1 MRGIRRVTCTAIT
14 AVLVGLVLA
23 GCANPP
29 GKVTP
34 TAPVGVVLGRP
45 TLVTFEAEGCPF
57 CARMRPVVDE
67 LEQRYGDRVSFLNLN
82 YQSQEGQARARDY
95 RVFGHPTFV
104 VLDKEGKPLRVIAG
118 VVPRATL
125 EDALKESLK

>member
-1 MRGIRRVTCTAIT
+1 MRGMRRVFCTAIIS
-14 AVLVGLVLA
+14 ALFVSVLA

-34 TAPVGVVLGRP
+34 SIPVGVVPNRP

-67 LEQRYGDRVSFLNLN
+67 LEQRYGDRVSFLTLD
-82 YQSQEGQARARDY
+82 YHSQEGQARSRDY

-104 VLDKEGKPLRVIAG
+104 VLAKDGKPLKVIAG